1 MKKIILLMT
10 LVAVV
15 QAGVAQQTVH
25 RLPPEN
31 RFNEGKALFLEGDYA
46 AAHEMLADFLDRS
59 DDAALREEAE
69 YMMAACGFYRG
80 EEHGGERL
88 MAFLK
93 EHPESVHR
101 NEGAFLVASYFF
113 DRKEWQTAKEWFD
126 RCSID
131 YLTPSEQEEYGFR
144 RAYTLLQMEMKDEAE
159 RWFESLYR
167 NSRKYGDAADY
178 YLGYIA
184 YSRGEYGAA
193 LERFD
198 RLKNHPMYGEE
209 ASFYEAQ
216 AVFFDGKLEEAVRL
230 AEAFVEA
237 YPQSGHLGEMYRI
250 LGNANYRLGYANRAL
265 TYYEKYMAT
274 TDKPLRGDAYFMG
287 LAYIDAGKY
296 ADAIRMLQLAVGP
309 QDALTQNAQ
318 LQLGQLYLRQGDKQQ
333 AQFAFEAA
341 SREDFDPKVTE
352 TALYNYALLVHETN
366 MSVFGESIALFEKF
380 LRMYPDS
387 PYAEK
392 VNDILAETFL
402 SAKDYEA
409 ALEAINRIANPG
421 RRILEAKQMVLFQL
435 GAQQFINGDLN
446 EAIRLF
452 TSCIGMGNYDAEARN
467 SAYFWRGESY
477 YRMGN
482 YRNAEADFKAFVDN
496 ARPTDKNYALG
507 WYSLGYAQFNQ
518 NRYAEAM
525 RSFQQYLSAETNKNR
540 PEYAD
545 ALNRLGDIYY
555 YNRNFAEAER
565 RYAQAAEVNPQTA
578 DYAAFQ
584 KAFVMGLQRNY
595 EGKIR
600 ELDELMRRY
609 PNSIY
614 YDDALYEKSRALT
627 MLGRET
633 EAIKVL
639 EELIAKFPDSPLTSQ
654 AGIQLGQLYYNTGNY
669 PKSVAAY
676 KRVIEKFP
684 GSEDARNALI
694 SLETV
699 YRDMNDIES
708 YINYANSLPGGLR
721 IAPSRQ
727 DSLTFLAAERV
738 YMKGSRD
745 EARQALIRYLQSY
758 PDGAFGSD
766 ANYYLGVIADEK
778 GNKDEALGY
787 FRKVID
793 AGNSEFMENALLYA
807 AQAEYEKGNYRQAL
821 ADYAKLANTSR
832 NAANRQEGLMGML
845 RTQMKLE
852 NYNEAVRTATDLLAS
867 AALSPEMATEAR
879 YLRGKAY
886 LQLKDPDKAMADFQ
900 AIAND
905 TRSVY
910 GAEAQ
915 FILADTYYRWKSY
928 DRAEAQVKDFMQKGT
943 PHQYWMARAIIV
955 LADTYAARGDAF
967 QAKQY
972 LQSLK
977 ANYKGNEADIRQMID
992 ERLRKLN

>member
-46 AAHEMLADFLDRS
+46 AAHEMLAEFLDRS

-144 RAYTLLQMEMKDEAE
+144 RAYTLLQMGMKDEAE
-159 RWFESLYR
+159 RWFGLLYQ
-167 NSRKYGDAADY
+167 NSKKYADAADY

-184 YSRGEYGAA
+184 YSRGEYASA
-193 LERFD
+193 LERFN

-237 YPQSGHLGEMYRI
+237 YPQSGHLGEMYRV

-309 QDALTQNAQ
+309 ADKLTQHAQ

-518 NRYAEAM
+518 NRYAEAL
-525 RSFQQYLSAETNKNR
+525 RSFQQYLAAETNKNR

-565 RYAQAAEVNPQTA
+565 RYAQAAEVNPQAA

-614 YDDALYEKSRALT
+614 FFDK
-627 MLGRET
+627 MLCTRTLSE
-633 EAIKVL
+633 
-639 EELIAKFPDSPLTSQ
+639 IA
-654 AGIQLGQLYYNTGNY
+654 
-669 PKSVAAY
+669 
-676 KRVIEKFP
+676 
-684 GSEDARNALI
+684 
-694 SLETV
+694 
-699 YRDMNDIES
+699 
-708 YINYANSLPGGLR
+708 
-721 IAPSRQ
+721 
-727 DSLTFLAAERV
+727 
-738 YMKGSRD
+738 
-745 EARQALIRYLQSY
+745 
-758 PDGAFGSD
+758 
-766 ANYYLGVIADEK
+766 GV
-778 GNKDEALGY
+778 
-787 FRKVID
+787 
-793 AGNSEFMENALLYA
+793 
-807 AQAEYEKGNYRQAL
+807 
-821 ADYAKLANTSR
+821 
-832 NAANRQEGLMGML
+832 ML
-845 RTQMKLE
+845 
-852 NYNEAVRTATDLLAS
+852 
-867 AALSPEMATEAR
+867 
-879 YLRGKAY
+879 
-886 LQLKDPDKAMADFQ
+886 
-900 AIAND
+900 
-905 TRSVY
+905 
-910 GAEAQ
+910 
-915 FILADTYYRWKSY
+915 
-928 DRAEAQVKDFMQKGT
+928 
-943 PHQYWMARAIIV
+943 
-955 LADTYAARGDAF
+955 
-967 QAKQY
+967 
-972 LQSLK
+972 
-977 ANYKGNEADIRQMID
+977 
-992 ERLRKLN
+992 